1 MQNIIFTAPF
11 KPSGTSYTKLCL
23 WNRYIHNKS
32 RLILT
37 LIPAIFGI
45 YLFATS
51 RITYLMPLYIILML
65 YPVLHVLTFVF
76 KIKKHLRFRSK
87 ADTAIAK
94 FTIMDNGIL
103 IEREE
108 LDMYNM
114 FHWDDFSRVVDFSE
128 FILLYDKIKLSLVL
142 PKSAMTNVSPS
153 EVRDYIAKRIY
164 KK

>member
-1 MQNIIFTAPF
+1 M
-11 KPSGTSYTKLCL
+11 
-23 WNRYIHNKS
+23 
-32 RLILT
+32 
-37 LIPAIFGI
+37 
-45 YLFATS
+45 
-51 RITYLMPLYIILML
+51 
-65 YPVLHVLTFVF
+65 
-76 KIKKHLRFRSK
+76 
-87 ADTAIAK
+87 AK

-142 PKSAMTNVSPS
+142 PKDAMTDVSPS
-153 EVRDYIAKRIY
+153 EVRDYIAERIY